1 MPDDR
6 GSVQPTIANIGE
18 LAAALRT
25 GRAHSPGDDLVLRD
39 EFLRQDLE
47 LQKLL
52 ADQTRAQTEQL
63 RQIRELREKYAERV
77 YKLLWWWVI
86 AAIALLILD
95 SFQPPAVSKNSPWIF
110 RLILSFEID
119 TPVMVAFLGSTTV
132 AVVGLVLAV
141 VRGLFPGP
149 SKD

>member
-1 MPDDR
+1 MPDDG
-6 GSVQPTIANIGE
+6 GSVRPTIANIGE
-18 LAAALRT
+18 LAAALRA

-77 YKLLWWWVI
+77 YRLLRWWVI

-95 SFQPPAVSKNSPWIF
+95 SFHPPAASKSSPWIF